1 MTNQSDIVKLA
12 EKTLIPL
19 WRQEREK
26 QSVYRD
32 WARGKHVKPF
42 KPAEANPELDALLD
56 KSTTPLIMLIVRILA
71 QTMEVQSYTPG
82 VEGLKDPLWAIWQGN
97 RMATRQKRLY
107 KAALWGGQA
116 FALALPGVPVP
127 QVKLFSGRNMV
138 AVYDDPEADEWP
150 QFAAYSEV
158 VSRNAF
164 HFCIVDDEKIHRL
177 GMDAEGG
184 GVAYIEEKVHG
195 AGILPV
201 VRYAGEI
208 DDEGV
213 VMGEV
218 EPLIPIQSNIDQT
231 NFDRLMTQSFEAW
244 AIRYIT
250 GMAKPQTPEET
261 AAQKMV
267 LERNRLLL
275 VENPESKVGRLDG
288 SPLNGYIEA
297 RRDSKQ
303 DLAATAQVSQKT
315 VLGAQSNNAD
325 GAEAQ
330 AAEEASTQRKIRD
343 YTVAF
348 GEAHQQLFRLTGS
361 LAGIE
366 GAWTDYS
373 GQVDWVNSEIRS
385 MSQVADALG
394 KYASQLGIPV
404 EGLWEMIPGVTP
416 DRIKRWKDARDKDP
430 LAILGSALGG
440 DDVAFRAE

>member
-1 MTNQSDIVKLA
+1 MDRKQVVQLA
-12 EKTLIPL
+12 EDTMIPL
-19 WRQEREK
+19 WRKEREK
-26 QSVYRD
+26 QSIYRD
-32 WARGKHVKPF
+32 WARGKHIPPF
-42 KPAEANPELDALLD
+42 KPNEANPELDALLE
-56 KSTTPLIMLIVRILA
+56 KAPTPLIMLIVRILA

-82 VEGLKDPLWAIWQGN
+82 VEALKDPLWKIWLGN

-116 FALALPGVPVP
+116 FALALPGAPVP
-127 QVKLFSGRNMV
+127 QVKIFSGRNMV
-138 AVYDDPEADEWP
+138 AVYQDPEADEWP

-177 GMDAEGG
+177 GMNAAGAD
-184 GVAYIEEKVHG
+184 VQYIEERVHD

-201 VRYAGEI
+201 VRYAGEV
-208 DDEGV
+208 DDEGA

-250 GMAKPQTPEET
+250 GMAKPQTEAEKN
-261 AAQKMV
+261 AQRMV

-275 VENPESKVGRLDG
+275 VENPDAKVGRLDG
-288 SPLNGYIEA
+288 SPLAGYLEA

-348 GEAHQQLFRLTGS
+348 GESHQQLFRLTGH
-361 LAGIE
+361 LAGLR
-366 GAWTDYS
+366 GAWEDYA

-394 KYASQLGIPV
+394 KYASQLGIPA

-416 DRIKRWKDARDKDP
+416 DRIKRWKEARDADP
-430 LAILGSALGG
+430 LAALAGALGG
-440 DDVAFRAE
+440 GDVAVGDQ